1 MISLIR
7 SKRDTTIFEYMGYIL
22 HSNTI
27 MQQRTKCPPNC
38 ATPLA
43 RDLPLFTPSISLP
56 PPPPPNS
63 YNHQQGHTHNNTHNN
78 PCNGTPTKTAA
89 TAWKSSI
96 TRLTRGDGVCACA
109 DVYIRWIRSVIQE
122 LLYNSQSQAFV

>member
-1 MISLIR
+1 
-7 SKRDTTIFEYMGYIL
+7 MGFIL
-22 HSNTI
+22 QVQYDNA
-27 MQQRTKCPPNC
+27 TKNQCPPNC
-38 ATPLA
+38 ATFLA

-78 PCNGTPTKTAA
+78 SCNRTATKTAA

-96 TRLTRGDGVCACA
+96 TRLTRGDGVCACGH
-109 DVYIRWIRSVIQE
+109 VYIRWIRSVIQE
-122 LLYNSQSQAFV
+122 LSYTVSLKLLFECQEKLNKDVPA